1 MPSAKL
7 AAAVALSALSLSAC
21 GIPSK
26 PEAGTPKAIA
36 TGYKGLDDAR
46 ASHTACLA
54 QAHIPVHNEWLAV
67 AGKLLPSFQVGTAPS
82 GPTVSFEPTPGDAQ
96 GVQIQGESQG
106 AEVIGSALLY
116 PNQASDSLLSVVEG
130 CVAKGVSG

>member
-7 AAAVALSALSLSAC
+7 AAAIVLSALSLSAC
-21 GIPSK
+21 GISSK

-36 TGYKGLDDAR
+36 NGHKGLDDPR
-46 ASHTACLA
+46 SKHITCLK
-54 QAHIPVHNEWLAV
+54 QAHIAFHLQQRAV
-67 AGKLLPSFQVGTAPS
+67 AGKILPSFQVDTAPA
-82 GPTVSFEPTPGDAQ
+82 GPTVTFEPTPGDAQ
-96 GVQIQGESQG
+96 GVQIQGEAQG

-116 PNQASDSLLSVVEG
+116 PNQAPDKLLSVVER

>member
-21 GIPSK
+21 GISSK
-26 PEAGTPKAIA
+26 PEADTPKAIA
-36 TGYKGLDDAR
+36 TGHKGLDDPR
-46 ASHTACLA
+46 IKHTACLR
-54 QAHIPVHNEWLAV
+54 QKHIPFVLQQRIV
-67 AGKLLPSFQVGTAPS
+67 AGKVLPSFQVGSLPT

-96 GVQIQGESQG
+96 GVQIQGEAQG

-116 PNQASDSLLSVVEG
+116 PNQAPDQLLTAVED
-130 CVAKGVSG
+130 CVATGVSG

>member
-7 AAAVALSALSLSAC
+7 AAAIVVSALSLSAC
-21 GIPSK
+21 GISSK

-36 TGYKGLDDAR
+36 NGHKGLDDPR
-46 ASHTACLA
+46 IKHTACLE
-54 QAHIPVHNEWLAV
+54 QAHIPFHNEQLTV
-67 AGKLLPSFQVGTAPS
+67 AGKVLPSFQVGTAPA

-96 GVQIQGESQG
+96 GVQIQGEAQG
-106 AEVIGSALLY
+106 AEIIGSAVVY
-116 PNQASDSLLSVVEG
+116 PNQAPDGLMSVVER

>member
-21 GIPSK
+21 GISSK

-36 TGYKGLDDAR
+36 NGHKGLDDPRIKHA
-46 ASHTACLA
+46 TCLQ
-54 QAHIPVHNEWLAV
+54 QAHIAFHLEQRTV
-67 AGKLLPSFQVGTAPS
+67 AGKALPSLQVDVAPT

-96 GVQIQGESQG
+96 GIQIQGEAQG

-116 PNQASDSLLSVVEG
+116 PNQAPDPLLSAVEN
-130 CVAKGVSG
+130 CMAKGVSG

>member
-21 GIPSK
+21 GISSK
-26 PEAGTPKAIA
+26 PEAGTPNAIIN
-36 TGYKGLDDAR
+36 GHKGLDDPR
-46 ASHTACLA
+46 SKHTACLKQDHVA
-54 QAHIPVHNEWLAV
+54 FRLEQRTI
-67 AGKLLPSFQVGTAPS
+67 AGKALPSIQVGSAPS

-96 GVQIQGESQG
+96 GLQIQAEAQG
-106 AEVIGSALLY
+106 AEIIGTALVY
-116 PNQASDSLLSVVEG
+116 PNQASDKLMTVVEN